1 MLALLWNHNS
11 VVPAR
16 VELLQDRGTPVPTLR
31 PPGQPFLLFLT
42 LLSSP
47 FGFLHSGLSLSYLQ
61 LSGPPNAGLR
71 LANSLLISTSFL
83 SFPPSEGSLFFLGI
97 YLACPSPP
105 LVGICRYRR
114 ATLSRLPPR

>member
-61 LSGPPNAGLR
+61 LSGRTNAGLR
-71 LANSLLISTSFL
+71 LANSLPISTSFL
-83 SFPPSEGSLFFLGI
+83 SFTASEGSLFFLGI
-97 YLACPSPP
+97 YLTFTSPP
-105 LVGICRYRR
+105 LFGICRYRR
-114 ATLSRLPPR
+114 GRSSGPSA